1 MIVSFNAGNSDRA
14 SCYICT
20 ITNKGSLQIVTD
32 KNQVD
37 DGYKIESISC
47 NKFVLTIKTS
57 VFGGELKIIT
67 I

>member
-1 MIVSFNAGNSDRA
+1 MIVSFCAGNSNRA

-20 ITNKGSLQIVTD
+20 ITDEGSLQIVTD

-47 NKFVLTIKTS
+47 DKFVLTIKTS

>member
-1 MIVSFNAGNSDRA
+1 MIVSFCADHSDRA

-20 ITNKGSLQIVTD
+20 ITDVGSLKIVTD

-47 NKFVLTIKTS
+47 DKFVLTIKTS
-57 VFGGELKIIT
+57 VFGGKLKIIT
-67 I
+67 V

>member
-1 MIVSFNAGNSDRA
+1 VIVIFCADRGSRA
-14 SCYICT
+14 SCYICV
-20 ITNKGSLQIVTD
+20 ITDNGSLQIVTD

-47 NKFVLTIKTS
+47 NEFVLTIKTS
-57 VFGGELKIIT
+57 IYGGKLKIIT